1 VGRALY
7 EVRPF
12 FEKRSYMQQKDVPEV
27 LGSKGVSVE
36 VVEEL
41 SEFKGE
47 PAWLTEKRLEAWRT
61 FEKMSMP
68 TLRDEA
74 WRYTDISDVK
84 IEDFAPYTPS
94 ADVSSEED
102 LPDAVRALIRE
113 GEENSALL
121 VQHNSETAY
130 SRVDEKLLQ
139 KGIVFTDLHTAL
151 REHEGL
157 IKERLFGLVPMDYD
171 KFAALSAAAFSGG
184 SFLYVPRGVDVEV
197 PIQSYRWLDVVG
209 SIMPRTLVVVE
220 EGASVTYIDEYASA
234 DGEEPAFSNGAVE
247 LYVGQGA
254 SLRYVSLQNWERN
267 VLHFN
272 TIRSSTEKD
281 ATINSLVV
289 SLGSQLSRTN
299 VEAGL
304 VASGSDSEMLGL
316 YFADSNQLLD
326 HHTLQDHISP
336 NAHSDLLYKGALRD
350 ESLTVFSGLIR
361 VEPGAQK
368 TDAYQTNRNIILGTD
383 EAFAVSL
390 PNLEIMADDVKCSH
404 GSTTGQVD
412 ETELFYLM
420 SRGIPRREAEKL
432 VVFGFFGEVT
442 SRIPL
447 PGLKEKLDRAIEGKI
462 GLGFEERVA

>member
-1 VGRALY
+1 
-7 EVRPF
+7 
-12 FEKRSYMQQKDVPEV
+12 MQQRELPEV
-27 LGSKGVSVE
+27 LKTRGIS
-36 VVEEL
+36 EETVKAL
-41 SEFKGE
+41 SSLKGE
-47 PAWLTEKRLEAWRT
+47 PGWLTEKRLHAWEA
-61 FEKMSMP
+61 FEGLPMP

-74 WRYTDISDVK
+74 WRYTDISDVR
-84 IEDFAPYTPS
+84 IEDFLPYAQSPD
-94 ADVSSEED
+94 ASSEEE
-102 LPDAVRALIRE
+102 LPEAVRNLIAE
-113 GEENSALL
+113 GEESSALL

-130 SRVDEKLLQ
+130 LRVDDELKA
-139 KGIVFTDLHTAL
+139 KGVVFTDLHSAL
-151 REHEGL
+151 QEHEE
-157 IKERLFGLVPMDYD
+157 IIREKLFGLVPEDYD
-171 KFAALSAAAFSGG
+171 KFAALSAAAFAGG
-184 SFLYVPRGVDVEV
+184 SFLYVPRGVEVEV

-220 EGASVTYIDEYASA
+220 ENASVTYIDEYASA
-234 DGEEPAFSNGAVE
+234 DAEDPAFSNGAVE

-254 SLRYVSLQNWERN
+254 RLRYVSLQNWERN

-272 TIRSSTEKD
+272 TIRSETAKD

-289 SLGSQLSRTN
+289 SFGAQLSRTN

-304 VASGSDSEMLGL
+304 ASDGGDSEMLGL
-316 YFADSNQLLD
+316 YFADQSQVID
-326 HHTLQDHISP
+326 HHTLQDHLAP
-336 NAHSDLLYKGALRD
+336 NCHSDLVYKGALRD
-350 ESLTVFSGLIR
+350 ESATVFSGLIR

-383 EAFAVSL
+383 DAYAVSL

-442 SRIPL
+442 SRVPL
-447 PGLKEKLDRAIEGKI
+447 LKLKEKLDKAIEGKI
-462 GLGFEERVA
+462 GLGFENRVA

>member
-1 VGRALY
+1 MSTNG
-7 EVRPF
+7 
-12 FEKRSYMQQKDVPEV
+12 VPEILRV
-27 LGSKGVSVE
+27 KGINAE
-36 VVEEL
+36 AIKAL
-41 SEFKGE
+41 SSFKDE
-47 PAWLTEKRLEAWRT
+47 PGWLTEKRLQAWSI
-61 FEKMSMP
+61 FEETPMP

-74 WRYTDISDVK
+74 WRYTDISDVRL
-84 IEDFAPYTPS
+84 EDFIPYAPSPEAT
-94 ADVSSEED
+94 SEGE
-102 LPDAVRALIRE
+102 LPDAVQALIRE
-113 GEENSALL
+113 GEKNSALL
-121 VQHNSETAY
+121 VQHNSERAY
-130 SRVDEKLLQ
+130 TRVDEQLLNQ
-139 KGIVFTDLHTAL
+139 GVIFTDLHTAL
-151 REHEGL
+151 REHEDL
-157 IKERLFGLVPMDYD
+157 VKEKLFGLVPAGYD

-197 PIQSYRWLDVVG
+197 PIQSYRWLDVPG

-220 EGASVTYIDEYASA
+220 EGASVAYIDEYASA
-234 DGEEPAFSNGAVE
+234 DGEQPAFSNGAVE
-247 LYVGQGA
+247 LYVGEGS

-281 ATINSLVV
+281 ATIRSLVV

-304 VASGSDSEMLGL
+304 VAPGSDSEMLGL
-316 YFADSNQLLD
+316 YFADSNQVLD
-326 HHTLQDHISP
+326 HHTLQDHLSP

-368 TDAYQTNRNIILGTD
+368 TDAYQTNRNVILGTD
-383 EAFAVSL
+383 DAFAVSL

-447 PGLKEKLDRAIEGKI
+447 LGLKEKLDRAIEGKI

>member
-1 VGRALY
+1 
-7 EVRPF
+7 
-12 FEKRSYMQQKDVPEV
+12 MQKNGVPEI
-27 LGSKGVSVE
+27 LKSKGIGAE
-36 VVEEL
+36 VVEAL
-41 SEFKGE
+41 SGFKGE
-47 PAWLTEKRLEAWRT
+47 PAWLKEKRLEAWRA
-61 FEKMSMP
+61 FEKTPMP

-74 WRYTDISDVK
+74 WRYTDISDVR
-84 IEDFAPYTPS
+84 IEDFVPYAPSPD
-94 ADVSSEED
+94 ASSEQD
-102 LPDAVRALIRE
+102 LPDAVQALIRE

-121 VQHNSETAY
+121 VQHNSESAY
-130 SRVDEKLLQ
+130 TRVDEELLQ
-139 KGIVFTDLHTAL
+139 KGVAFTDLHTAL
-151 REHEGL
+151 IEHEDL
-157 IKERLFGLVPMDYD
+157 ITEKLFGLVPLDYD
-171 KFAALSAAAFSGG
+171 KFAALSAAVFSGG
-184 SFLYVPRGVDVEV
+184 SFLYVPRGVQVEV

-247 LYVGQGA
+247 LYVGEGA
-254 SLRYVSLQNWERN
+254 NLRYVSLQNWERN

-304 VASGSDSEMLGL
+304 TAAGGDSEMLGL
-316 YFADSNQLLD
+316 YFADSNQVID

-383 EAFAVSL
+383 DAFAVSL

-442 SRIPL
+442 SRVPL
-447 PGLKEKLDRAIEGKI
+447 RGLKEKLDRAIEGKI

>member
-1 VGRALY
+1 
-7 EVRPF
+7 
-12 FEKRSYMQQKDVPEV
+12 MQKNGIPEV
-27 LGSKGVSVE
+27 LRNKGISAE
-36 VVEEL
+36 VVETL
-41 SEFKGE
+41 SRFKNE
-47 PAWLTEKRLEAWRT
+47 PAWLTEKRLEAWRS
-61 FEKMSMP
+61 FEQMPMP

-84 IEDFAPYTPS
+84 IEDFAPYAPS
-94 ADVSSEED
+94 PDVADEGD
-102 LPDAVRALIRE
+102 LPEAVQKLIKE
-113 GEENSALL
+113 GEENSAL
-121 VQHNSETAY
+121 VVHHNSEMTY
-130 SRVDEKLLQ
+130 SRVEEELEA
-139 KGIVFTDLHTAL
+139 KGVVFADLHTAL
-151 REHEGL
+151 AEHEEL
-157 IKERLFGLVPMDYD
+157 VKEKLFGLVPAGYD

-184 SFLYVPRGVDVEV
+184 SFLYVPRGVDVEMPV
-197 PIQSYRWLDVVG
+197 QSYHWLDVLG

-247 LYVGQGA
+247 LYAGQGA

-281 ATINSLVV
+281 ATIRSLVV
-289 SLGSQLSRTN
+289 SFGSQLSRTN

-304 VASGSDSEMLGL
+304 LATGSDSEMLGL
-316 YFADSNQLLD
+316 YFADSSQVLD

-412 ETELFYLM
+412 ETDLFYLM

-447 PGLKEKLDRAIEGKI
+447 RDLKEKLDRAIEGKI

>member
-1 VGRALY
+1 
-7 EVRPF
+7 
-12 FEKRSYMQQKDVPEV
+12 MQKNGVPEI
-27 LGSKGVSVE
+27 LKSKGIGAE
-36 VVEEL
+36 VVEVL
-41 SEFKGE
+41 SGFKGE
-47 PAWLTEKRLEAWRT
+47 PAWLKEKRLEAWRA
-61 FEKMSMP
+61 FEKTPMP

-74 WRYTDISDVK
+74 WRYTDISDVR
-84 IEDFAPYTPS
+84 IEDFVPYAPSPD
-94 ADVSSEED
+94 ASSEQD
-102 LPDAVRALIRE
+102 LPDAVQALIRE

-121 VQHNSETAY
+121 VQHNSESAY
-130 SRVDEKLLQ
+130 TRVDEELLQ
-139 KGIVFTDLHTAL
+139 KGVVFTDLHTAL
-151 REHEGL
+151 IDHEDL
-157 IKERLFGLVPMDYD
+157 IKEKLFGLVPLDYD
-171 KFAALSAAAFSGG
+171 KFAALSAAVFSGG
-184 SFLYVPRGVDVEV
+184 SFLYVPRGVQVEV

-209 SIMPRTLVVVE
+209 SIMPRTLIVVE

-234 DGEEPAFSNGAVE
+234 DGKEPAFSNGAVE
-247 LYVGQGA
+247 LYVGEGA
-254 SLRYVSLQNWERN
+254 NLRYVSLQNWERN

-304 VASGSDSEMLGL
+304 TAAGGDSEMLGL
-316 YFADSNQLLD
+316 YFADSNQVID

-383 EAFAVSL
+383 DAFAVSL

-420 SRGIPRREAEKL
+420 SRGIPRHEAEKL

-442 SRIPL
+442 SRVPL
-447 PGLKEKLDRAIEGKI
+447 RGLKEKLDRAIEGKI